1 MTTIFR
7 SIFRLGNLCM
17 VAGIVVSMQ
26 MKTLPKMTM
35 TVILLGLVAV
45 YLLWALFSANR
56 PNTYSG
62 PNECFADLMG
72 DICAY
77 TWTFGALVLWLLAPR
92 MHWLDLRTQPHYNLT
107 SWFLAAM
114 TAVTLIELAVSV
126 RTSLLTMF
134 RIDSISVGRRY

>member
-7 SIFRLGNLCM
+7 SIFRLGILCM
-17 VAGIVVSMQ
+17 VAVIVVSMQ

-35 TVILLGLVAV
+35 AVILLGLV
-45 YLLWALFSANR
+45 ALFSANR

-107 SWFLAAM
+107 SWFLGAM

>member
-1 MTTIFR
+1 MTTILR
-7 SIFRLGNLCM
+7 SIFRLGILCM
-17 VAGIVVSMQ
+17 VAGVVVSMV
-26 MKTLPKMTM
+26 MKNLPKMTM

-56 PNTYSG
+56 PNNYHG

-77 TWTFGALVLWLLAPR
+77 TWTFSALVLWLLAPR
-92 MHWLDLRTQPHYNLT
+92 MHWLDLRTLPNYNLT

-134 RIDSISVGRRY
+134 RIDSISVGRRH